1 LIKGVAGRLGH
12 DFELAE
18 VAILPLGTPATRAA
32 RLAGVGL
39 WQRIRRAL
47 IRDDEPGIGEDAD
60 DGLHVS
66 TVPYATA
73 ELTEEHGAEESA
85 DEQREGDGFR

>member
-1 LIKGVAGRLGH
+1 
-12 DFELAE
+12 
-18 VAILPLGTPATRAA
+18 
-32 RLAGVGL
+32 VGL
-39 WQRIRRAL
+39 RRRIRRAL
-47 IRDDEPGIGEDAD
+47 IRDDEPGLAEDD
-60 DGLHVS
+60 DTGRHVS

>member
-1 LIKGVAGRLGH
+1 
-12 DFELAE
+12 
-18 VAILPLGTPATRAA
+18 
-32 RLAGVGL
+32 VGL

-47 IRDDEPGIGEDAD
+47 IRDDEPGLAEGDVD
-60 DGLHVS
+60 TGPHVS

-73 ELTEEHGAEESA
+73 ELTGDHGAEESA